1 MSQIFYFKQ
10 SIVVRDD
17 IKMSKGKIAAQAAHA
32 AVTAAELAR
41 KTHPEWYKK
50 WLEEGQKKVVLKVS
64 SEKEL
69 LELYEKAKKRNLPT
83 AIIRDMG
90 LTEIPPGTIT
100 AIAIG
105 PAPEKLVDDVTG
117 HLLLL
122 K

>member
-10 SIVVRDD
+10 SIVIRDD
-17 IKMSKGKIAAQAAHA
+17 IKMSRGKIAAQAAHA
-32 AVTAAELAR
+32 AVAAAELAR
-41 KTHPEWYKK
+41 KTYPEWYEK

-69 LELYEKAKKRNLPT
+69 LELYEKAKKNLP
-83 AIIRDMG
+83 AVVIRDMG

-117 HLLLL
+117 HLPLL

>member
-1 MSQIFYFKQ
+1 MFYFKQ
-10 SIVVRDD
+10 SIVIRDD
-17 IKMSKGKIAAQAAHA
+17 IKMSRGKIAAQAAHA
-32 AVTAAELAR
+32 AVTATELAR
-41 KTHPEWYKK
+41 KTRPEWYEK

-69 LELYEKAKKRNLPT
+69 LELYEKAKKKNLP
-83 AIIRDMG
+83 AVIIRDMG
-90 LTEIPPGTIT
+90 LTEIPPRTIT

-117 HLLLL
+117 HLPLL